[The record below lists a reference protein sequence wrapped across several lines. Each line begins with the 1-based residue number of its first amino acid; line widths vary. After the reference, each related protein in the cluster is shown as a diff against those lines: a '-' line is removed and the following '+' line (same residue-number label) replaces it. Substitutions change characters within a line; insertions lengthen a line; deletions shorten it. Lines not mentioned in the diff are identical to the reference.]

1 MAIPDTPQAL
11 IEGSSEATLTILHKG
26 FDTLEPRDQRL
37 VRLVHAELLKGEL
50 SDTAFAQMLTTIVNT
65 WRSLSSTALAASYD
79 RVESEDEI
87 DTDWI
92 DAIAHFTRMDQYQNH
107 LLTAIAENPGVPVE
121 APQSGR
127 YTIQGPGDA

>member
-1 MAIPDTPQAL
+1 
-11 IEGSSEATLTILHKG
+11 
-26 FDTLEPRDQRL
+26 
-37 VRLVHAELLKGEL
+37 
-50 SDTAFAQMLTTIVNT
+50 MLTTIVNT